1 MKELTEE
8 QVKEIVDWLNTWDE
22 IRDTVIP
29 MRFKESFCKPLM
41 LCGVTCS
48 DKPTLKSKP
57 ISLKNMTMTFD
68 GNTLKTYMGG
78 KIHNIEFFENGE
90 LKIKTD

>member
-22 IRDTVIP
+22 IRNTVIP
-29 MRFKESFCKPLM
+29 MRFKESFGKQLM
-41 LCGVTCS
+41 LGGVTCS
-48 DKPTLKSKP
+48 DKPTSKSK
-57 ISLKNMTMTFD
+57 STVLKNITMTFE
-68 GNTLKTYMGG
+68 GNALKIYIGG
-78 KIHNIEFFENGE
+78 KIHNIEFFENGQ